1 MELSLLPEQ
10 LDCRHIPT
18 LVKDQIIKNVEDH
31 CSSHGYI
38 PLFILGRGSS
48 FHGGWYHG
56 SDIDITVV
64 YKKPVAGY
72 VFSNL
77 LPKMNT
83 LSFNVMYNKVVYG
96 NETDERKVSYPVEI
110 RFLEVSK
117 CICNLYYNFDFNTVD
132 LFLSKPFH
140 FYNDSNS
147 LYDYLYSEIKRL
159 FNIPEYYNTYI
170 SKSIK
175 LVKSLLSQENDVKL
189 AYLTLLRILALSTYY
204 QYPIGVDNV
213 INNLTISTLL
223 KKLLKGEYH
232 FELKYM
238 PESLESFIE
247 YPTELSIDYREC
259 NLEEVL
265 LDALKK
271 NPTVLMDLLDWI
283 DMKGLYIHN
292 SSDKEIRMLK
302 PSETKPTTFNHRE
315 LLGYLL

>member
-1 MELSLLPEQ
+1 M
-10 LDCRHIPT
+10 
-18 LVKDQIIKNVEDH
+18 
-31 CSSHGYI
+31 
-38 PLFILGRGSS
+38 
-48 FHGGWYHG
+48 
-56 SDIDITVV
+56 
-64 YKKPVAGY
+64 
-72 VFSNL
+72 
-77 LPKMNT
+77 
-83 LSFNVMYNKVVYG
+83 
-96 NETDERKVSYPVEI
+96 
-110 RFLEVSK
+110 
-117 CICNLYYNFDFNTVD
+117 
-132 LFLSKPFH
+132 
-140 FYNDSNS
+140 
-147 LYDYLYSEIKRL
+147 
-159 FNIPEYYNTYI
+159 
-170 SKSIK
+170 
-175 LVKSLLSQENDVKL
+175 KSLLSQENDVKL

-302 PSETKPTTFNHRE
+302 PSETKHTTFNHRE